1 MARVAMITTGYPHR
15 GDLVAGSFVRAMARA
30 LVARGHGVSV
40 ACAARRAG
48 DGFDAPIADDGVT
61 VEAARYLF
69 GETFYGAGAPDA
81 LGLGGGGGRWRARLG
96 ALDAVRALSFAAARV
111 IEGSDA
117 VVSHFAL
124 PCGAIA
130 GALRG
135 ARRHVAVVHGTDGWL
150 LARMPV
156 AAQRALLRRAS
167 LVWYSHDALRE
178 AVAHPAEV
186 PSAVRPMGWEP
197 MHEAVSSA
205 SRRGPL
211 RVAMVSR
218 LVPVKR
224 VDRAVEAVGALASK
238 GVAVTL
244 TVAGDGPLRSSL
256 EALASR
262 VAPGRVR
269 WLGAVDA
276 RARDAL
282 LGASNV
288 FLHTAGAIEGGRTE
302 GAPVAVLEA
311 MGAGLAVVACDAGGV
326 RGLLGDA
333 GLVTRAAATP
343 KELADTL
350 DSLTDEALR
359 ASLGER
365 ARGRAWP
372 LRWASTAAWLEG
384 ALGLGS

>member
-1 MARVAMITTGYPHR
+1 MITTGYPHR
-15 GDLVAGSFVRAMARA
+15 GDPVAGSFVRAMARA
-30 LVARGHGVSV
+30 LVDRKHTVSV

-48 DGFDAPIADDGVT
+48 DVYDAPVDDRGVT

-96 ALDAVRALSFAAARV
+96 ALDAVRSLAFTASRV
-111 IEGSDA
+111 IAASDA

-156 AAQRALLRRAS
+156 AAQRALLRSAS
-167 LVWYSHDALRE
+167 LVWYTHDALRD

-186 PSAVRPMGWEP
+186 PSVVRPMGWEP
-197 MHEAVSSA
+197 MREDVSSEP
-205 SRRGPL
+205 RRGSL

-224 VDRAVEAVGALASK
+224 VDRAVEAVGALASR
-238 GVAVTL
+238 GVEVTL
-244 TVAGDGPLRSSL
+244 TVAGDGPSRSSL

-276 RARDAL
+276 PARDEL

-288 FLHTAGAIEGGRTE
+288 FLHTAGEIEGGRTE

-326 RGLLGDA
+326 RGLLGGA
-333 GLVTRAAATP
+333 GVVTRSESTP
-343 KELADTL
+343 KELADAL
-350 DSLTDEALR
+350 ESLGDEALR
-359 ASLGER
+359 AALGER
-365 ARGRAWP
+365 ARGRAMP
-372 LRWASTAAWLEG
+372 LCWASTAAWLEG